1 MPVSVLLLTNPDN
14 PTGRIMAEED
24 LVGVVE
30 WARSR
35 GLYLVVNEIYA
46 LSVHGDR
53 GFPPGGSLI
62 GDVGMDVHEVWGFS
76 EDFAMSGLRCGV
88 LTSKNDDLLA
98 AVGELAYRSVV
109 SGDTQ
114 HLLAGEAWVTT
125 YLVELRA
132 RLKHSYEVTTTA
144 LEAVPAFLTSM
155 ATQGSSCSST
165 CARSWRS
172 SPGKLRT
179 ISGAESSRAR
189 T

>member
-1 MPVSVLLLTNPDN
+1 
-14 PTGRIMAEED
+14 
-24 LVGVVE
+24 
-30 WARSR
+30 
-35 GLYLVVNEIYA
+35 
-46 LSVHGDR
+46 
-53 GFPPGGSLI
+53 
-62 GDVGMDVHEVWGFS
+62 MDVHEVWGFS

-144 LEAVPAFLTSM
+144 LEAAGLSYIDGDAGLV
-155 ATQGSSCSST
+155 
-165 CARSWRS
+165 
-172 SPGKLRT
+172 LRLDV
-179 ISGAESSRAR
+179 RPFR
-189 T
+189 